1 MNTTRI
7 ESEWLYSNRTAL
19 PWQSLIGAE
28 LLTES
33 GQRHSITA
41 IEERQWP
48 TGPLITVCAQEGPAN
63 RNGLYNIQA
72 FNNGP
77 FKALVPTV
85 KQAELFR
92 IAIAQI
98 EQKRIDQER
107 YEREQQEIQ
116 RIAQERAEQYQ
127 IEQERFEHERQEGQ
141 RIAQEQA
148 ELHRLREARAQ
159 RENYIATLKLKM
171 MNRQT
176 GEANSIRDF
185 IAKRNIPYLV
195 HFTRI
200 ENIGSILE
208 NGIAPRASLVSG
220 FHFNDEMRL
229 DRFPESTSLSISF
242 PNWQMFYRCRCAERN
257 RGANWVVLAVST
269 ETLIT
274 HPCLFFPTNAANR
287 RFQDD
292 GHEAFSTRMGLS
304 GLNSMF
310 PDDPPGVR
318 EARGLPDKTTTDPQ
332 AEILVFDRVPPEK
345 IGAISLMRSDANT
358 EALIRRQMPTLR
370 LNVGGKLFDPRA
382 DYKFWQANAKVPL
395 SDTSDDF
402 DDFPF

>member
-1 MNTTRI
+1 MDITRI
-7 ESEWLYSNRTAL
+7 ESEWLFLNRTAL

-33 GQRHSITA
+33 GQRHMITA

-48 TGPLITVCAQEGPAN
+48 TGPLITVCAVEGAAN

-85 KQAELFR
+85 KQADLFC

-98 EQKRIDQER
+98 EQKRIEQQR
-107 YEREQQEIQ
+107 YER
-116 RIAQERAEQYQ
+116 
-127 IEQERFEHERQEGQ
+127 ERQEGQ
-141 RIAQEQA
+141 PIAQEQA

-159 RENYIATLKLKM
+159 RENYIATLKSKM
-171 MNRQT
+171 MYRQT

-185 IAKRNIPYLV
+185 IATRNIPYLV

-200 ENIGSILE
+200 ENIRSILK

-229 DRFPESTSLSISF
+229 DGFPESTSLSISF

-257 RGANWVVLAVST
+257 RGANWVVLSLST

-274 HPCLFFPTNAANR
+274 HPCLFFPSNAANR

-292 GHEAFSTRMGLS
+292 GHEEFSIRMGLT

-332 AEILVFDRVPPEK
+332 AEILVFDRVPPEQ
-345 IGAISLMRSDANT
+345 IGAISLMHSDANT
-358 EALIRRQMPTLR
+358 EALIRRQMPTVR
-370 LNVGGKLFDPRA
+370 LNVGGKLFVPRA
-382 DYKFWQANAKVPL
+382 DYKFWQANAKVPSL
-395 SDTSDDF
+395 DKSDGYDDS
-402 DDFPF
+402 PF

>member
-1 MNTTRI
+1 MNTTKF
-7 ESEWLYSNRTAL
+7 ESDWLYSNRTAL
-19 PWQSLIGAE
+19 PWRSLIGAE

-33 GQRHSITA
+33 GQRYLITA
-41 IEERQWP
+41 IKERQWP
-48 TGPLITVCAQEGPAN
+48 TGPLITVFAQDDPAD
-63 RNGLYNIQA
+63 RNGLYNIHA

-85 KQAELFR
+85 EQADLLS
-92 IAIAQI
+92 IVIAQI
-98 EQKRIDQER
+98 EQYQIEQER
-107 YEREQQEIQ
+107 YERERQEIQ
-116 RIAQERAEQYQ
+116 RIAQEQAEQYQ
-127 IEQERFEHERQEGQ
+127 IEQAKYERERQEVQ
-141 RIAQEQA
+141 RVTQEQA
-148 ELHRLREARAQ
+148 GLHRLREARAQ
-159 RENYIATLKLKM
+159 RENHIATLKSKM

-176 GEANSIRDF
+176 GEAKSIRDF
-185 IAKRNIPYLV
+185 IATRNIPSLV

-200 ENIGSILE
+200 ENIRSILE
-208 NGIAPRASLVSG
+208 NGIVPRSLLDPG

-242 PNWQMFYRCRCAERN
+242 PNWQMFYRCRRAERN
-257 RGANWVVLAVST
+257 QGANWVVLAIST
-269 ETLIT
+269 ETLVT

-292 GHEAFSTRMGLS
+292 GQEAFSTRMGLI

-318 EARGLPDKTTTDPQ
+318 QVRGLPEKATTDPQ
-332 AEILVFDRVPPEK
+332 AEILVFDRVLPEQ

-358 EALIRRQMPTLR
+358 EALIRRQMPTVR

-382 DYKFWQANAKVPL
+382 DYKFWQANAIAPL
-395 SDTSDDF
+395 LDTGDDL